1 MSKAE
6 AEAALAFPRSV
17 FVIRHSRIVIMKTL
31 LIWLLVALP
40 LGWGVTKSVE
50 KSLPLFGV
58 EPPVTAPAAK

>member
-6 AEAALAFPRSV
+6 VDAPPAFPRSP
-17 FVIRHSRIVIMKTL
+17 FVIRHSSFVIMKTH
-31 LIWLLVALP
+31 LIWLLVAIP

-58 EPPVTAPAAK
+58 EPPAAAPAAK